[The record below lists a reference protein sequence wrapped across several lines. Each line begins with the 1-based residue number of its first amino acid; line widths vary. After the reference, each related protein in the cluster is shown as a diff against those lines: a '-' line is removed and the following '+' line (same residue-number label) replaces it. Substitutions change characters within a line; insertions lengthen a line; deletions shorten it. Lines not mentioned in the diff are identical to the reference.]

1 MTDNRP
7 RVRAAGVFA
16 VAAGAL
22 AMLWFLP
29 SVWAR
34 GDVYGGILFIL
45 APTLA
50 GGLAG
55 WLMGGPLC
63 APPPGY
69 GPGHAVMTG
78 AAVASLS
85 LFLLAPLFAVIFL
98 VGPEGSFEVL
108 ARGVSVALLLLV
120 ALGPVIL
127 LAGAS
132 LGLFLHR
139 YSSRRPSPGS
149 THEGG
154 EGADD

>member
-1 MTDNRP
+1 MTDNGA

-16 VAAGAL
+16 VAATAL

-29 SVWAR
+29 SVLAR
-34 GDVYGGILFIL
+34 GDLYGGVLYIL

-55 WLMGGPLC
+55 WLMGRPLC
-63 APPPGY
+63 DPPPGY

-98 VGPEGSFEVL
+98 VGPFGSVESLVHG
-108 ARGVSVALLLLV
+108 ASVALLLV
-120 ALGPVIL
+120 VVLGPVIL
-127 LAGAS
+127 LVGAA

-139 YSSRRPSPGS
+139 YSRRPPLASRADRPARDP
-149 THEGG
+149 EG
-154 EGADD
+154 